1 MIFNLTIFKNID
13 PMYSSVFIIDS
24 ELSHFGKTEL
34 DYHSL
39 SYQTAIQLLERNSE
53 FEPQFLI
60 FAAMAPERYTGEVFV
75 SARIKESLGLK
86 NLFTIR
92 TETAS
97 SSGASALH
105 TAVYLLRSG
114 AFQRGIIIATEVM
127 SRLEREE
134 NNLLLGSVLSERQ
147 KGFAMSMAQG
157 GGMIATRY
165 LQQYGY
171 DRRDLYLLSKKL
183 HDNGLKNEKAHIKKN
198 ITEVEYF
205 NSPMFTSPLCL
216 YDISPLSDGSCAV
229 LLSSEKTKSSRSLE
243 IRGIGHGI
251 GNLSN
256 PPGDL
261 SFSSSVTAFQGAYKE
276 ANLKPEQIQIAE
288 LHDAFT
294 PFELIGAEDA
304 KLFPRGSALRY
315 VKEGKT
321 HPEGQLPINASG
333 GLKTRGHPVG
343 VSGLAQIAE
352 LQSWMFKKERF
363 QNGLALS
370 IGGLGVNNFAT
381 ILSKV

>member
-1 MIFNLTIFKNID
+1 MS
-13 PMYSSVFIIDS
+13 SSVFIIDS
-24 ELSHFGKTEL
+24 ELSRFGKTEL

-39 SYQTAIQLLERNSE
+39 SVRTAAKLLERNFE

-60 FAAMAPERYTGEVFV
+60 FAAMAPERYTGEVFLP
-75 SARIKESLGLK
+75 ARIKESLGLK
-86 NLFTIR
+86 NCFTIR

-105 TAVYLLRSG
+105 TATYLLRSG
-114 AFQRGIIIATEVM
+114 SFQRGIVIATEVM

-165 LQQYGY
+165 LHEYGY
-171 DRRDLYLLSKKL
+171 DRKDLYALSKKL
-183 HDNGLKNEKAHIKKN
+183 HDNGLKNEKAHIRKN
-198 ITEVEYF
+198 ITEEEYF
-205 NSPMFTSPLCL
+205 KSPMFTSPLCL
-216 YDISPLSDGSCAV
+216 YDISPLSDGSCAI
-229 LLSSEKTKSSRSLE
+229 LLSSENKNSSQPLKIS
-243 IRGIGHGI
+243 GIGHGI
-251 GNLSN
+251 GNLSSA
-256 PPGDL
+256 PGSL
-261 SFSSSVTAFQGAYKE
+261 SFPSSVSAFAGAYKE
-276 ANLKPEQIQIAE
+276 SGLKPEQIQIAE

-304 KLFPRGSALRY
+304 GLFPKGKALRY

-321 HPEGQLPINASG
+321 HPDGQLPINASG

-352 LQSWMFKKERF
+352 LQTWMYREDRF

>member
-1 MIFNLTIFKNID
+1 MS
-13 PMYSSVFIIDS
+13 SSVFIIDS
-24 ELSHFGKTEL
+24 ELSRFGKTEL

-39 SYQTAIQLLERNSE
+39 SYQTAAKLLERNFE

-60 FAAMAPERYTGEVFV
+60 FAAMAPERYTGEVFLP
-75 SARIKESLGLK
+75 ARIKESLGLK
-86 NLFTIR
+86 NCFTIR

-105 TAVYLLRSG
+105 TATYLLRSG
-114 AFQRGIIIATEVM
+114 AFQRGIVIATEVM

-165 LQQYGY
+165 LHEYGY
-171 DRRDLYLLSKKL
+171 DRKDLYALSKKL
-183 HDNGLKNEKAHIKKN
+183 HDNGLKNEKAHIRKN
-198 ITEVEYF
+198 ITEEEYF
-205 NSPMFTSPLCL
+205 KSPLFASPLCL
-216 YDISPLSDGSCAV
+216 YDISPLSDGSCAI
-229 LLSSEKTKSSRSLE
+229 LLGSENEHSSRPLKVS
-243 IRGIGHGI
+243 GIGHGI
-251 GNLSN
+251 GNLSSA
-256 PPGDL
+256 PGLL
-261 SFSSSVTAFQGAYKE
+261 SFPSSVSAFAGAYKE
-276 ANLKPEQIQIAE
+276 SGLKPEQIQIAE

-304 KLFPRGSALRY
+304 GLFPKGKALRY

-321 HPEGQLPINASG
+321 HPDGQLPINASG

-352 LQSWMFKKERF
+352 LQTWMYREDRF

>member
-1 MIFNLTIFKNID
+1 MSSSIFLT
-13 PMYSSVFIIDS
+13 DS
-24 ELSHFGKTEL
+24 QLSKFGKTEL

-39 SYQTAIQLLERNSE
+39 SYRTASQLLRRNPE
-53 FEPQFLI
+53 FEPQFLV
-60 FAAMAPERYTGEVFV
+60 FAAMAPERYTGEIFLP
-75 SARIKESLGLK
+75 ARIKESLGLK

-92 TETAS
+92 IETAS

-114 AFQRGIIIATEVM
+114 AFQRGIVIATEVM
-127 SRLEREE
+127 SRLEREA

-147 KGFAMSMAQG
+147 RGFAMSMAQG

-165 LQQYGY
+165 LHEHGY
-171 DRRDLYLLSKKL
+171 DRKDLFALSKKL
-183 HDNGLKNEKAHIKKN
+183 HDNGLKNENAHIRKN
-198 ITEVEYF
+198 ITEEEYF
-205 NSPMFTSPLCL
+205 NSPVFTSPLCL
-216 YDISPLSDGSCAV
+216 YDISPLSDGCAAA
-229 LLSSEKTKSSRSLE
+229 LLSSEKTGSEKELA

-251 GNLSN
+251 VNLSS
-256 PPGDL
+256 PPGEL
-261 SFSSSVTAFQGAYKE
+261 SFASSVSAFQAAYAE
-276 ANLKPEQIQIAE
+276 AGLKPEDISIAE

-294 PFELIGAEDA
+294 PFELICAEDA
-304 KLFPRGSALRY
+304 GLFPRGKALRY

-321 HPEGQLPINASG
+321 HPDGQLPVNASG

-352 LQSWMFKKERF
+352 LQTWMFQRDGF
-363 QNGLALS
+363 RNGLALS

-381 ILSKV
+381 ILGKE

>member
-1 MIFNLTIFKNID
+1 MS
-13 PMYSSVFIIDS
+13 SSVFIIDS
-24 ELSHFGKTEL
+24 ELSRFGKTEL

-39 SYQTAIQLLERNSE
+39 SYQTAIRLLERNVE

-60 FAAMAPERYTGEVFV
+60 FAAMAPERYTGEIFLP
-75 SARIKESLGLK
+75 ARIKESLGLK
-86 NLFTIR
+86 NLFTVR

-97 SSGASALH
+97 SSGASAFH
-105 TAVYLLRSG
+105 TATYLLRSG
-114 AFQRGIIIATEVM
+114 AFQRGIVIATEVM
-127 SRLEREE
+127 SRLEREQ

-147 KGFAMSMAQG
+147 KRFAMSMAQG

-165 LQQYGY
+165 LHEYGY
-171 DRRDLYLLSKKL
+171 DRKDLYALSKKL

-198 ITEVEYF
+198 ITEEEYF
-205 NSPMFTSPLCL
+205 KSPLFTSPLCL

-229 LLSSEKTKSSRSLE
+229 LLSSEKTKSSKPLKVS
-243 IRGIGHGI
+243 GIGHGI
-251 GNLSN
+251 GNLSS
-256 PPGDL
+256 PPGLL
-261 SFSSSVTAFQGAYKE
+261 SFPAGVAAFAGAYKE
-276 ANLKPEQIQIAE
+276 AGIKPEQIQIAE

-304 KLFPRGSALRY
+304 GLFPKGQALRY

-343 VSGLAQIAE
+343 VSGLAQVAE
-352 LQSWMFKKERF
+352 LQTRMYKEERF
-363 QNGLALS
+363 QNGLAFS

>member
-1 MIFNLTIFKNID
+1 MS
-13 PMYSSVFIIDS
+13 SSVFLVDS
-24 ELSHFGKTEL
+24 ELSKFGKTEL

-39 SYQTAIQLLERNSE
+39 SYQTAMRLLERNSE
-53 FEPQFLI
+53 FDPQFLI
-60 FAAMAPERYTGEVFV
+60 FAAMAPEKYTGEIFLP
-75 SARIKESLGLK
+75 ARIKESLGLK

-105 TAVYLLRSG
+105 AAVYLLRSG
-114 AFQRGIIIATEVM
+114 AFQRGIVIATEVM

-134 NNLLLGSVLSERQ
+134 NNLLLGSVLSEHQRR
-147 KGFAMSMAQG
+147 FAMSMAQG

-165 LQQYGY
+165 LYEYGY
-171 DRRDLYLLSKKL
+171 DRKDLYALSKKL
-183 HDNGLKNEKAHIKKN
+183 HDNGLKNENAHIRKN
-198 ITEVEYF
+198 ITEEEYF
-205 NSPMFTSPLCL
+205 KSPLFTSPLCL

-229 LLSSEKTKSSRSLE
+229 LLSSEKTNSSRELK
-243 IRGIGHGI
+243 ITGVGHGI
-251 GNLSN
+251 GSLSSA
-256 PPGDL
+256 PGAL
-261 SFSSSVTAFQGAYKE
+261 SFPSSVAAFGGAYKE
-276 ANLKPEQIQIAE
+276 ADIKPEQIQIAE

-304 KLFPRGSALRY
+304 GLFPKGSALRY

-321 HPEGQLPINASG
+321 HPDGQLPINASG

-352 LQSWMFKKERF
+352 LQTWIHKENRF

-381 ILSKV
+381 ILSKR